1 MIDAIRH
8 QAAPFED
15 GVYEPIAGVVHIASW
30 RARGQ
35 EMSLSGE
42 ELISSYP
49 DPVGTVLGI
58 TPESVMGEAMPSATR
73 ETGDAVSE

>member
-1 MIDAIRH
+1 
-8 QAAPFED
+8 
-15 GVYEPIAGVVHIASW
+15 
-30 RARGQ
+30 
-35 EMSLSGE
+35 MSLSGE